1 MMRLLFITN
10 VPSPYRVAFFDELGR
25 YMDVTVL
32 FSSGKEDSK
41 HRNQNWFEESK
52 GNFRGIFLKKSLK
65 IGRQN
70 LCLEVL
76 KWLKQDYDCIVVG
89 GYAPPTAILAMSYL
103 RLRGIP
109 FYLEI
114 DGGIIRE
121 ESRLKYSIKRF
132 LAGKLPSRWLSSGR
146 CSTETLIHYGAK
158 PEDILEYPF
167 TSLYEEDM
175 VDTPAEEEEKKLLRR
190 ELEVGEKRMLLSIG
204 QFIHRKGFDVLLRA
218 AARLPE
224 DVGVYIVGGE
234 PTQEYL
240 QLCQDLRLKHVHF
253 RGFQKKNALDK
264 YFRAADLFV
273 MPTRE
278 DIWGLVVNEA
288 MAKGLPVITT
298 DKCVAGLE
306 LVENGVSGYIVPTD
320 DPNALAEKL
329 TLALS
334 QDCRALG
341 SAALERIRPYTLENM
356 AKTHWNILKNKCG

>member
-10 VPSPYRVAFFDELGR
+10 VSSPYRVAFFDELGR

-52 GNFRGIFLKKSLK
+52 GNFQGIFLKKTRK

-89 GYAPPTAILAMSYL
+89 GYAHPTAILAMLYL

-146 CSTETLIHYGAK
+146 CSTETLIHYGAQ
-158 PEDILEYPF
+158 PQDILEYPF
-167 TSLYEEDM
+167 TSLSEKDLLENPP
-175 VDTPAEEEEKKLLRR
+175 TEEEKKTLRQALGV
-190 ELEVGEKRMLLSIG
+190 EETRMILSVG
-204 QFIHRKGFDVLLRA
+204 QFIPRKGFDILLRSA
-218 AARLPE
+218 AKLAE
-224 DVGVYIVGGE
+224 NVGIYIVGGE
-234 PTQEYL
+234 PTQEYE
-240 QLCQDLRLKHVHF
+240 QLCQELGLEHVHF
-253 RGFQKKNALDK
+253 RGFQKKDVLER

-273 MPTRE
+273 LPTRE
-278 DIWGLVVNEA
+278 DIWGLVINEA

-298 DKCVAGLE
+298 ENCVAGVE
-306 LVENGVSGYIVPTD
+306 LVENGVNGYIVPVD
-320 DPNALAEKL
+320 DPEALAEKL

-334 QDCRALG
+334 QDCQSLG
-341 SAALERIRPYTLENM
+341 AAALEKIRPYTLENM
-356 AKTHWNILKNKCG
+356 AKVHRDILGEGK